1 MLRRYLNNLF
11 LELTMAEFTL
21 YTAENAPEESK
32 PLLADSVAAFGMLP
46 NLHAVMAEAP
56 TLLKGYQVLH
66 ELFQNTSFNAEELT
80 VVWQSINV
88 EHDCHYCVPAHSA
101 IAASMKVDQGIVD
114 ALVNKTPLADAKLET
129 LRETTLAMTRERG
142 VISDEQIEKFFAA
155 GYGQQQQLEIIVG
168 LSQKV
173 MSNYTNHLANT
184 PVDEPFKK
192 FAK

>member
-1 MLRRYLNNLF
+1 MTHF
-11 LELTMAEFTL
+11 LELTMTEFTL
-21 YTAENAPEESK
+21 YTAENAPEDSK
-32 PLLADSVAAFGMLP
+32 ALLANSVAAFGMIP

-88 EHDCHYCVPAHSA
+88 EHNCHYCVPAHSA
-101 IAASMKVDQGIVD
+101 IAATMGIEQDIVN
-114 ALVNKTPLADAKLET
+114 ALVNKTPLADPKLET

-142 VISDEQIEKFFAA
+142 VISDEQIKKFFAA
-155 GYGQQQQLEIIVG
+155 GYGQQQLLEIIVG

>member
-114 ALVNKTPLADAKLET
+114 ALVNKTPFADAKLET

-155 GYGQQQQLEIIVG
+155 GYGQQQLLEIIVG

>member
-1 MLRRYLNNLF
+1 
-11 LELTMAEFTL
+11 MADFTL
-21 YTAENAPEESK
+21 YTKENAPEQAK
-32 PLLADSVAAFGMLP
+32 PLLEASIAGFGMIP

-66 ELFQNTSFNAEELT
+66 DLFQKTSFNAEELT

-88 EHDCHYCVPAHSA
+88 EHDCHYCVPAHSG
-101 IAASMKVDQGIVD
+101 IAASMKVDQDIVD
-114 ALVNKTPLADAKLET
+114 ALVNQTPLADPKLET

-155 GYGQQQQLEIIVG
+155 GYGKQQLLEIIVG

-173 MSNYTNHLANT
+173 MSNYTNHLADT
-184 PVDEPFKK
+184 PVDDAFKK
-192 FAK
+192 FVK